1 MPHLEPTYLR
11 YIYDGLTKGSIH
23 PENAAEL
30 PEGLI
35 GMYEEAFD
43 ERTSVIERQKLLQRF
58 AIWALLKKEVSA
70 AFVAEVLGETE
81 DDIQEFIST
90 YSAWFNS
97 PKSVKYQLYHERLK
111 VYLLQKLSEGEIH
124 MLHEKLITRL
134 ERAIEE
140 QKADEFE
147 WYGLEFLAGHLSLHF
162 HLNRNPGL
170 IEKVKKLAENGFIE
184 RQINY
189 SGRYNWTFDFYHQA
203 IASFELCDDRFK
215 YYYYYKLLKYQLEEE
230 SRVEQII
237 REIEVFPAEIIIES
251 IENLG
256 NESLFEKQQQFA
268 AYFNAIFNLL
278 NAKNLDIEKLTV
290 VNSKLEQ
297 CTIELL
303 NESNNSKISFF
314 PYPLALLLGAKLS
327 SLKLDIDYLFEHH
340 DIYRYIGDTITQFD
354 EKHLFEYLN
363 LNPKDYFD
371 FIDTLSSKIEKTLA
385 SNGKNVILEEESYDP
400 DLRVSLYWD
409 LKIKQLDSLLY
420 SSFELK
426 HYNEFYHLFNKLNSF
441 EIEKYLLRFPS
452 NLDGALAKSLY
463 RKLEGQRQFKG
474 CYLAIHHFDELNC
487 EDELASI
494 DLILSENIFSPEA
507 IWFLFL
513 SALNIDPKKLNSY
526 FDLYIDFVAKNRFDY
541 NVMDDLFSNC
551 FQLYASSR
559 FSEIIKVNEILFSE
573 KYKEEINSLPYS
585 NSLYLLRFFENHG
598 GVGQLNFK
606 EMIDLKKFDLSF
618 LAENDKQAIKKI
630 IISKNLEDERELFLK
645 NRDSH
650 NDPHDYYTTF
660 EFSVCELAIKLGF
673 YDFVFQIIP
682 KIHFEFRF
690 ELLLAISNSKIDKE
704 LAKSIDAVICLD
716 ERKFGLDSDLSA
728 EKLKLRLLTKTLF
741 LGQQQFP
748 QPVNLFDL
756 KENKVELSSFNQENY
771 ILNFGKVHLE
781 NNEIQRAIDLL
792 PVLMNYTIP
801 SLSFEIAFTI
811 LKINRNWEEF
821 DSISNEM
828 LAFMEEQHDRDYG
841 SFNLRIDSKIRKS
854 KLETILSIAHEINTE
869 PSLVISTLMLFF
881 DLQKLPY
888 HLTFDE
894 ISNFKGVNQG
904 YLRLLMLEL
913 ILNKEINRNPVEQIY
928 LVSMLPIDKSFEENT
943 ILTLKHLFASVEP
956 INCKFEDLLKI
967 YENAAV
973 LIKFYPN
980 VIDDFLLPIAH
991 SKENDLDKVLLLG
1004 LLPQSPTVSDSIN
1017 LLLKQIPSNI
1027 VINEIHGKVLSYFLQ
1042 FKTKLKDISIV
1053 PILDNI
1059 AYTHKLSI
1067 YTIWDEDD
1075 GMFVEFPHVKNIIG
1089 KSTLVRNEVA
1099 QLKSENYTE
1108 NGIWYSDNERVAI
1121 VDENGFVTAVGI
1133 GKATITLT
1141 VHGIYSSISGSNFKA
1156 IEVIEQVTETVAERM
1171 IQYEL
1176 GKPVDQINFSPILY
1190 NTMKDKK
1197 KFRKMIEQHAVYKTY
1212 FPKMEEN
1219 YLELAHELFDLTW
1232 MNFTQ
1237 ETNE

>member
-11 YIYDGLTKGSIH
+11 YIYDGLIKGSIH

-35 GMYEEAFD
+35 GLYEEAFD
-43 ERTSVIERQKLLQRF
+43 ERTSVVERQKLLQRF

-70 AFVAEVLGETE
+70 AFVAEVIGETE
-81 DDIQEFIST
+81 DEIQQFIST

-97 PKSVKYQLYHERLK
+97 PESGKYQLYHERLK
-111 VYLLQKLSEGEIH
+111 VYLLQKLSEKEIYE
-124 MLHEKLITRL
+124 LHEKLILRL
-134 ERAIEE
+134 EKAIEE

-147 WYGLEFLAGHLSLHF
+147 WYGLEFLGYHLSLHF
-162 HLNRNPGL
+162 HLNLNQRL
-170 IEKVKKLAENGFIE
+170 IEKIKNLAENGFIE
-184 RQINY
+184 RQIIY
-189 SGRYNWTFDFYHQA
+189 SGRYNWTFDFYHHA

-237 REIEVFPAEIIIES
+237 HEIEDFPAEIIIES

-256 NESLFEKQQQFA
+256 NESLFEKQQQFT

-278 NAKNLDIEKLTV
+278 STKNTDIEKLTV

-303 NESNNSKISFF
+303 NECNYSNISFF

-327 SLKLDIDYLFEHH
+327 SLKFDIDYLFEHH
-340 DIYRYIGDTITQFD
+340 EIYRYIYGTITQFD
-354 EKHLFEYLN
+354 EKHLFQYLN
-363 LNPKDYFD
+363 LNPKDYFQ
-371 FIDTLSSKIEKTLA
+371 FIDKLSSKIEKTLA
-385 SNGKNVILEEESYDP
+385 SNGKKVIQEEESYDP
-400 DLRVSLYWD
+400 DLWVRLYWD

-420 SSFELK
+420 STYEFK
-426 HYNEFYHLFNKLNSF
+426 HYNEFYHLLNKLNTS
-441 EIEKYLLRFPS
+441 EIERCLSRFPS
-452 NLDGALAKSLY
+452 NLDGTLAKNIY

-474 CYLAIHHFDELNC
+474 CYLAIQHFEELNS

-494 DLILSENIFSPEA
+494 DLILSENIFSPET
-507 IWFLFL
+507 IWILL
-513 SALNIDPKKLNSY
+513 LNKINIDPNKLNSF
-526 FDLYIDFVAKNRFDY
+526 FDLYVDFIAKNRFDY
-541 NVMDDLFSNC
+541 NVMDELFSNC
-551 FQLYASSR
+551 FQLYASNR
-559 FSEIIKVNEILFSE
+559 FSDIKKVNEMLFSE
-573 KYKEEINSLPYS
+573 KYEAEFNSLPYS

-598 GVGQLNFK
+598 GVGQLDFK
-606 EMIDLKKFDLSF
+606 DIIDLKKFDLSF
-618 LAENDKQAIKKI
+618 LAENDKQVIRI
-630 IISKNLEDERELFLK
+630 IIVNKNLEDERELFLK

-650 NDPHDYYTTF
+650 NDPNDYYTTF
-660 EFSVCELAIKLGF
+660 ELSVCELAIKLGF
-673 YDFVFQIIP
+673 YDLVFQIIP

-690 ELLLAISNSKIDKE
+690 ELLLAFSNSKIDKD
-704 LAKSIDAVICLD
+704 LAKSIDAIICLD

-728 EKLKLRLLTKTLF
+728 EKLKLRVLTKTLF
-741 LGQQQFP
+741 LGHQQFP
-748 QPVNLFDL
+748 QPRNLFDI
-756 KENKVELSSFNQENY
+756 KENKVELSSFDQENY

-841 SFNLRIDSKIRKS
+841 SFNLKIDSKIRKS

-888 HLTFDE
+888 NLTLDE

-904 YLRLLMLEL
+904 YLRSLMHEL
-913 ILNKEINRNPVEQIY
+913 ISNKEINRNPVEQIY
-928 LVSMLPIDKSFEENT
+928 LVTMLPTDKSFEEYT
-943 ILTLKHLFASVEP
+943 SSTLKHLFASVEP
-956 INCKFEDLLKI
+956 IKSKFEDLLKI
-967 YENAAV
+967 YENAEV

-980 VIDDFLLPIAH
+980 LIDDFLLPIAQ
-991 SKENDLDKVLLLG
+991 SRENDLDKVLLLG
-1004 LLPQSPTVSDSIN
+1004 LLPQSPIVRDSIN
-1017 LLLKQIPSNI
+1017 LLLKHIPSNI
-1027 VINEIHGKVLSYFLQ
+1027 VINETDGKSLSYFLQ
-1042 FKTKLKDISIV
+1042 FKTKLKDLSIV
-1053 PILDNI
+1053 PILENI
-1059 AYTHKLSI
+1059 AYNHKFSI
-1067 YTIWDEDD
+1067 YTFWDEDG
-1075 GMFVEFPHVKNIIG
+1075 GMFFELPHVKSIIG
-1089 KSTLVRNEVA
+1089 KSTLVRKEVA
-1099 QLKSENYTE
+1099 QFNSEIYTE
-1108 NGIWYSDNERVAI
+1108 NGIWHSDNEHVAI
-1121 VDENGFVTAVGI
+1121 VDNKGLVTAIGI
-1133 GKATITLT
+1133 GKANITLT
-1141 VHGIYSSISGSNFKA
+1141 VNGVYSSISNSNYKP
-1156 IEVIEQVTETVAERM
+1156 IEVIVQVTETVAERL
-1171 IQYEL
+1171 IQNEL

-1197 KFRKMIEQHAVYKTY
+1197 KFREMIEQHAVYKTC
-1212 FPKMEEN
+1212 FPELEEN

-1237 ETNE
+1237 ETN